1 MDGITE
7 KCEKSSVGMEKSMNY
22 IEKLS
27 EEELKR
33 FCNFITGKVIRKYFQ
48 DNPKKFK
55 EINPGIQQP
64 IKLKD
69 EIAIKLIIMYAIL
82 ECLST

>member
-1 MDGITE
+1 
-7 KCEKSSVGMEKSMNY
+7 MEKSMNY

-55 EINPGIQQP
+55 EINFPALIRKSNPMLSPGKP
-64 IKLKD
+64 
-69 EIAIKLIIMYAIL
+69 A
-82 ECLST
+82 T